1 MRLSGKQFAARDGR
15 PFLVRSAR
23 PNEAGA
29 LFDHYLMIRAREPDV
44 NVEEADEWPATA
56 DSVRRLVEG
65 LDRAPNGFLL
75 VADAGGIVG
84 ALSVEGG
91 RFRKVRHVGEV
102 GLSVARSWRRQ
113 GVGRRL
119 METAIELART
129 SPELSRLSL
138 RVFASNVAAVT
149 LYESLGFQVEGRRPG
164 HVRIRGRPD
173 DVILMGLALRAGS

>member
-1 MRLSGKQFAARDGR
+1 MRLPRKEFAARDGR
-15 PFLVRSAR
+15 TFAIRSAR

-56 DSVRRLVEG
+56 DSVRRLAEG

-91 RFRKVRHVGEV
+91 RFRKVRHVGEIGV
-102 GLSVARSWRRQ
+102 SVARSWRRQ
-113 GVGRRL
+113 GVGRAL
-119 METAIELART
+119 MEAAIDLART
-129 SPELSRLSL
+129 SPELLRLSL
-138 RVFASNVAAVT
+138 RVFASNAPAVK
-149 LYESLGFQVEGRRPG
+149 LYESLGFLVEGRRPG
-164 HVRIRGRPD
+164 HVRIHGKGD
-173 DVILMGLALRAGS
+173 DVILMGIALRAGS

>member
-1 MRLSGKQFAARDGR
+1 MRISPKTLATRDGKGIV
-15 PFLVRSAR
+15 VRSAR

-29 LFDHYLMIRAREPDV
+29 LFDHYLTIRAREPDV
-44 NVEEADEWPATA
+44 NVEEADEWQATA

-65 LDRAPNGFLL
+65 LERAPNGFLL

-102 GLSVARSWRRQ
+102 GVSVAREWRGG

-119 METAIELART
+119 METAIEAARG
-129 SPELSRLSL
+129 SPELARLSL
-138 RVFASNVAAVT
+138 RVFASNAPALR
-149 LYESLGFQVEGRRPG
+149 LYESLGFQVEGRRPA
-164 HVRIRGRPD
+164 HLRVRGRD
-173 DVILMGLALRAGS
+173 DDLILMGLALRG

>member
-1 MRLSGKQFAARDGR
+1 MRLPPKELATRDGR
-15 PFLVRSAR
+15 PFVVRSAR

-29 LFDHYLMIRAREPDV
+29 LFDHYLTIRVREPEV
-44 NVEEADEWPATA
+44 NVEEADEWKATA

-65 LDRAPNGFLL
+65 LEQAGNSFLL

-102 GLSVARSWRRQ
+102 GVSVAREWRRR

-119 METAIELART
+119 LETAIEAARM

-138 RVFASNVAAVT
+138 RVFASNVPAIR
-149 LYESLGFQVEGRRPG
+149 LYESLGFAVEGRRPS
-164 HVRIRGRPD
+164 HLRVRGRD
-173 DVILMGLALRAGS
+173 DDLILMGLSLRG